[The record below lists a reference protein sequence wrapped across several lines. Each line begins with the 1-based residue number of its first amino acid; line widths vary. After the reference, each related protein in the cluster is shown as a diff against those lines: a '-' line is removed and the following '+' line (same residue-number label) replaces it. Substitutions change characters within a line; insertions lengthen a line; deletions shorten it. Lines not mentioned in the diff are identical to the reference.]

1 MSRSDKIIDGKK
13 VCTKCLINKPIEDFL
28 FVKGRG
34 RYKSR
39 CRVCTTEYVKKWMS
53 DNVEKTKT
61 SKKKYKSKIVEQNRE
76 KRQLKKETIA
86 KEKEMKKFLKEE
98 EKRLKE
104 VERKNEIERRRIE
117 RINKSIEYRNSDE
130 FKEKKNEK
138 TRRKEKRRMA
148 NPLHNFKKKLR
159 NCVRNSFTRNGY
171 SKEARA
177 HSILGADWDVVRK
190 HFEDRFK
197 EGMTW
202 DNYGEWHID
211 HIIPISLA
219 RNKDDVI
226 KLNHYTNLQP
236 LWGYE
241 NMGKSNKI
249 IVNGYSPQ
257 VYESFSIF
265 IDWKFLF

>member
-1 MSRSDKIIDGKK
+1 MSRSNKIIDGKK

-28 FVKGRG
+28 FVKAIEQ
-34 RYKSR
+34 YKSR
-39 CRVCTTEYVKKWMS
+39 CRVCTTEDAGEWKSKNRDKVKA
-53 DNVEKTKT
+53 
-61 SKKKYKSKIVEQNRE
+61 SKKKYKNKIVEQNRE

-86 KEKEMKKFLKEE
+86 KEKEINKFLKEE

-117 RINKSIEYRNSDE
+117 RENKVIEYRNSE
-130 FKEKKNEK
+130 ECKQKKKEKV
-138 TRRKEKRRMA
+138 RRRDRRRME
-148 NPLHNFKKKLR
+148 NPIYNFRKKLS
-159 NCVRNSFTRNGY
+159 NCIRNSFTRNGFTKE
-171 SKEARA
+171 SKTFN
-177 HSILGADWDVVRK
+177 ILGTEWDVVRK

-211 HIIPISLA
+211 HIIPISLS
-219 RNKDDVI
+219 RTPEDVI

-236 LWGYE
+236 LWANE
-241 NMGKSNKI
+241 NMDKSNA
-249 IVNGYSPQ
+249 IVIYSCSPQ
-257 VYESFSIF
+257 VCESFSIF

>member
-1 MSRSDKIIDGKK
+1 MSRSNKIIDGKK
-13 VCTKCLINKPIEDFL
+13 VCTKCLIDKPIEDFL
-28 FVKGRG
+28 FIKGQG

-39 CRVCTTEYVKKWMS
+39 CRVCSTEDVKKWMS
-53 DNVEKTKT
+53 NNVEKTKA
-61 SKKKYKSKIVEQNRE
+61 SKKKYKNKIVEQNRE
-76 KRQLKKETIA
+76 KRRIREENIVKD
-86 KEKEMKKFLKEE
+86 KEMKKFLKEE

-104 VERKNEIERRRIE
+104 EDRKNEIERRRIE

-130 FKEKKNEK
+130 YKEKKKEK
-138 TRRKEKRRMA
+138 SRNKFKRRMA

-159 NCVRNSFTRNGY
+159 NCIRNSFTRSGY
-171 SKEARA
+171 SKKAKA

-219 RNKDDVI
+219 RNEDDVI

-241 NMGKSNKI
+241 NMDKSNKI
-249 IVNGYSPQ
+249 IIYKCSPQ
-257 VYESFSIF
+257 VCESFSIF